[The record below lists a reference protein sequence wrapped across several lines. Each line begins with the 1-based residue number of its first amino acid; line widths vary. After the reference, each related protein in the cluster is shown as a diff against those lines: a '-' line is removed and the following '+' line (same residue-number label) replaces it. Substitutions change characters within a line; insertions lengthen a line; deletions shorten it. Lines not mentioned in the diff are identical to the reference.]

1 MDQDPELAHLAARR
15 QDALHLAHH
24 LPAPLFVSGVDVEEV
39 GLAPGGLYV
48 GEHALGQGLGGLPV
62 EVHPEDI
69 AARSGEGEAR
79 RRAEAG

>member
-1 MDQDPELAHLAARR
+1 VDQDSELAHLAAHR
-15 QDALHLAHH
+15 QDALHLARHVR
-24 LPAPLFVSGVDVEEV
+24 APLFVSGVDVEEV
-39 GLAPGGLYV
+39 DLAPGGLYV
-48 GEHALGQGLGGLPV
+48 GEDALGHGLRGLPI